1 MWLVL
6 GPPLPV
12 WFFTHSPHSCWACCG
27 RIHSVLVWPL
37 ITGTEPADL
46 FCTPAFTYRAD
57 WTVFVELQTW
67 SLKLKENTQGKMME
81 GVAGTKKL
89 ENWAKEKV
97 KAEWD
102 SPEEAAKP
110 GDRTCQFF
118 WRMILCLFLYG
129 FSFSIISHK
138 RLMEYCCKCV
148 DGMDAQVCECD
159 DFKTRRGMSL
169 TLIA

>member
-1 MWLVL
+1 
-6 GPPLPV
+6 
-12 WFFTHSPHSCWACCG
+12 
-27 RIHSVLVWPL
+27 
-37 ITGTEPADL
+37 
-46 FCTPAFTYRAD
+46 
-57 WTVFVELQTW
+57 
-67 SLKLKENTQGKMME
+67 MME

-110 GDRTCQFF
+110 GDRTCQFL
-118 WRMILCLFLYG
+118 WRMILWLFLYG
-129 FSFSIISHK
+129 FG
-138 RLMEYCCKCV
+138 YCCKCA

-169 TLIA
+169 TLIP